1 MNDVELLKIGR
12 HFRLSDNTKLIVGR
26 NKIENE
32 ILESLKLDDDIIIEV
47 SNHVG
52 PTCILRTKK
61 QSEKEIE
68 IGASTALR
76 YSDSPKDKL
85 SNVKVRIYH
94 EKDGEREEKELKVFP
109 IQDNIL
115 DELRI

>member
-1 MNDVELLKIGR
+1 M
-12 HFRLSDNTKLIVGR
+12 
-26 NKIENE
+26 ENE
-32 ILESLKLDDDIIIEV
+32 VLESLKLDDDIIIEV

-68 IGASTALR
+68 IAAATALR

-85 SNVKVRIYH
+85 SNVRVRMGH
-94 EKDGEREEKELKVFP
+94 KKEEEKELRTLP
-109 IQDNIL
+109 IDDKIL
-115 DELRI
+115 SELRI